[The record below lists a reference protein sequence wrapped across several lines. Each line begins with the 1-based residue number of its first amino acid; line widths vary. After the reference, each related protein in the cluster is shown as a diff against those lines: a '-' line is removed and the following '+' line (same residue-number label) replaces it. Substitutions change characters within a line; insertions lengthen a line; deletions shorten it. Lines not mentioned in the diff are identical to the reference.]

1 MDADAILA
9 ALRGVLLGDLGSVRT
24 IAADTF
30 IDAAVGNDTARAARA
45 NTKPTFDIELGPA
58 RRTRDVGP
66 PDAAQAMLELP
77 VRITLTYPIT
87 ATNDAAN
94 GTERRRVRA
103 LAAEHARDIEAALGW
118 GRNVEV
124 DGDAN
129 ATGIIPG
136 GVMPAGP
143 WTVRREDWNAG
154 LYEVVG
160 PFKAL
165 VVETRAVA

>member
-9 ALRGVLLGDLGSVRT
+9 AIRGVLLGDLGSVRT

-58 RRTRDVGP
+58 RRTNDVGP
-66 PDAAQAMLELP
+66 PDAAQAMLSVP
-77 VRITLTYPIT
+77 IRITLTYPLV
-87 ATNDAAN
+87 ATNDAAD

-103 LAAEHARDIEAALGW
+103 LAAEHARDVEAALGW

-136 GVMPAGP
+136 GVMPDGAAF
-143 WTVRREDWNAG
+143 VKREDWAAG
-154 LYEVVG
+154 VYEVVL
-160 PFKAL
+160 PFRARVL
-165 VVETRAVA
+165 ETRAVA